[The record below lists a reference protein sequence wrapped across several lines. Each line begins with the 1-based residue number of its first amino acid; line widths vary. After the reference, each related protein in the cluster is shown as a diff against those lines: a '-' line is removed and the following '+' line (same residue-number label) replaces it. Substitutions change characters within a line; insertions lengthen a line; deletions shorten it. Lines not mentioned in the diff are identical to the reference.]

1 MHGFS
6 LRQNNKKK
14 SMQGSFINRHGQTV
28 TVTITTADNVT
39 IGDDTDGLFF
49 STDALS
55 LETGYND
62 SFDVIIAA
70 SASLHLQTRQYR
82 AEFYQRAL
90 RGATVTVAVD
100 DTVYFVGSIEPR
112 QYAQDFSGGQATNDI
127 ELLLIDCLAALQYVN
142 YAHIGEPGITFTSI
156 RATASTRSFLD
167 IIREAIA
174 CTPAAGN
181 FRIYYDGSK
190 ALHPTDTPLQAL
202 QRIGVSDALFMG
214 DEEDDVMTYQEV
226 VAHCLRFLNL
236 HITQRGRDF
245 FIFSWETLRADQ
257 PVTWTNLDTG
267 RTMITSR
274 GRTPLTTTNVAGTRM
289 DIDMGETYN
298 KLVLSVEPEDASEVI
313 ASPLDTDAIL
323 PMFRSKQLYMTQLW
337 TQGDGE
343 KSRNAFEALLTDQPT
358 TYDAA
363 HTDDYYLLARK
374 AIGWQFGTGRGD
386 GTISDWSSYSGGRN
400 QQRIPGLLRKQIG
413 AALLSVGKVE
423 KQSSATDNSLIAS
436 VEMTDYLAVS
446 VNGNL
451 QSSPT
456 DADLRAAAPV
466 AVYTG
471 NKAGGVFSPSDDQ
484 TTNYIVFSGSVILNP
499 RVGLSLSYLKRSAA
513 PGFTVNCRADIGD
526 GTSYMTC
533 RWYRA
538 DTPMS
543 QPTDE
548 EGTAAYGATDTT
560 GYFLPQYAGWE
571 GFYPWTDKDV
581 QLLPF
586 NYSRVGDSSD
596 NISKVPALECM
607 LRVGDKVAVENKEFD
622 DTGIKYITINGKSVP
637 VRYGSINNISWQ
649 TFRSLDECRRA
660 HPGDEDAALD
670 DYYSQ
675 TITIGFDP
683 KIGDYIIG
691 QQYSIQNNIDYT
703 LGLDVEGMAIPV
715 RHSDHLSGRVSFEI
729 LGPVNSFTWQE
740 ITRRHR
746 TWFRSE
752 KWTENAIPVLSRV
765 SSILLRDFKVELH
778 SDNGLTGADLDTA
791 HRFVSS
797 TDEDFFNVKDD
808 LEFTIHSA
816 LTTAEC
822 EELHCA
828 NAVAPSCAIDLT
840 TGDAVLAIVN
850 FTKPDTEAS
859 TSYSV
864 VKAERDYIDS
874 YYNEYHTPRITLS
887 FDLDTIPGIPF
898 ARYTHPA
905 LSGRIFATEC
915 VEYNFFDGTT
925 AIKAKEI

>member
-1 MHGFS
+1 
-6 LRQNNKKK
+6 
-14 SMQGSFINRHGQTV
+14 MQGSFINRHNQTV
-28 TVTITTADNVT
+28 TVTITTDTTDTTT
-39 IGDDTDGLFF
+39 IGDGGLYFA
-49 STDALS
+49 TDALT
-55 LETGYND
+55 LETGFND
-62 SFDVIIAA
+62 SFDVLIPA
-70 SASLHLQTRQYR
+70 SGTLHLQAR
-82 AEFYQRAL
+82 AYHPEFYQRAL
-90 RGATVTVAVD
+90 RGAKVEVTVEG
-100 DTVYFVGSIEPR
+100 TTYFTGCIDPR
-112 QYAQDFSGGQATNDI
+112 QFSQDFSGGQDTNDI
-127 ELLLIDCLAALQYVN
+127 DLPVIDCLSALQYVN
-142 YAHIGEPGITFTSI
+142 YAHIGEPGITFDSV
-156 RATASTRSFLD
+156 RATASVRSFLD

-190 ALHPTDTPLQAL
+190 ALHPTDTPQQAL

-214 DEEDDVMTYQEV
+214 DEADDAMTYQEAV
-226 VAHCLRFLNL
+226 EHCLRFLNL
-236 HITQRGRDF
+236 HITQRGTDF
-245 FIFSWETLRADQ
+245 FIFSWESLRAST
-257 PVTWTNLDTG
+257 PITWTNLDNG
-267 RTMITSR
+267 RTMTSR
-274 GRTPLTTTNVAGTRM
+274 NGLSTLSTANVAGTRM
-289 DIDMGETYN
+289 DIDMPETYN
-298 KLVLSVEPEDASEVI
+298 KLILSVEPADTSEVI

-337 TQGDGE
+337 TQGDGK
-343 KSRNAFEALLTDQPT
+343 KSQEAFKALLQDQPT

-374 AIGWQFGTGRGD
+374 AIGWRFGTGKGD
-386 GTISDWSSYSGGRN
+386 GAITDWSSYSGGRN
-400 QQRIPGLLRKQIG
+400 QQRIPGQLRSQIG
-413 AALLSVGKVE
+413 AALLSIGKVE
-423 KQSSATDNSLIAS
+423 KSSNATDNALISS
-436 VEMTDYLAVS
+436 VEMTNYLAVS
-446 VNGNL
+446 VNGDL
-451 QSSPT
+451 QNKPT
-456 DADLRAAAPV
+456 DSDLRAAAPV

-471 NKAGGVFSPSDDQ
+471 NKTGGVFSPSDDQ
-484 TTNYIVFSGSVILNP
+484 TTNYIVLSGSVILNP
-499 RVGLSLSYLKRSAA
+499 RVGLSLNYLKRAAA
-513 PGFTVNCRADIGD
+513 PGKPTTCRADIGD
-526 GTSYMTC
+526 GTRFMTC
-533 RWYRA
+533 RWYKA

-548 EGTAAYGATDTT
+548 DGTAKYGASDTV
-560 GYFLPQYAGWE
+560 GYFLPALAGWE
-571 GFYPWTDKDV
+571 GFYPFTDKDV
-581 QLLPF
+581 QLLQF

-622 DTGIKYITINGKSVP
+622 DTGTKYVTINGKSVP

-649 TFRSLDECRRA
+649 TFRSLDECRAA

-729 LGPVNSFTWQE
+729 LGPVNSFTWND

-752 KWTENAIPVLSRV
+752 KWTENAVPVLSRV

-791 HRFVSS
+791 HRFVSD
-797 TDEDFFNVKDD
+797 TDEDFTNVKDD

-840 TGDAVLAIVN
+840 TGDAVLSIVN
-850 FTKPDTEAS
+850 FTKPDNEAS

-887 FDLDTIPGIPF
+887 FDLDTIPGLPF
-898 ARYTHPA
+898 ARYAHPA
-905 LSGRIFATEC
+905 LDGRTFATEA
-915 VEYNFFDGTT
+915 VEYNFSDGTT
-925 AIKAKEI
+925 AVTAKEV